1 MGIVLLY
8 NKAMNWFNEGCSV
21 IANGVE
27 VATILGIKCVIGNLL
42 RIITPLMALA
52 ATGMIIFAGAKIISS
67 GDNPKEYQA
76 GMQTLTYA
84 IIGLVGLGLAWVILQ
99 LISAFTGANVTDF
112 KIQI

>member
-1 MGIVLLY
+1 
-8 NKAMNWFNEGCSV
+8 MNWVNEGCSV
-21 IANGVE
+21 VRNGVE
-27 VATILGIKCVIGNLL
+27 VATIFGIQCIIGNLL
-42 RIITPLMALA
+42 KLIPPLFALV

-99 LISAFTGANVTDF
+99 LIGAFTGADVTNF
-112 KIQI
+112 NLQVPN